1 MSRLGLKYFM
11 YIYEYYV
18 ILTEQDKK
26 FVYFTV
32 NSIICFGSKLP
43 FLLKIIAACFI
54 IFLFIAI

>member
-1 MSRLGLKYFM
+1 MLGLKYFSVCIFICM

-32 NSIICFGSKLP
+32 NSIICFGSKL
-43 FLLKIIAACFI
+43 
-54 IFLFIAI
+54 LFFFF